1 MEHHAQ
7 GKKSVTAALLGNSFV
22 TIIKTLVFFLTGS
35 ASMFAEAVHSLADT
49 LNQSLLLVGI
59 QRSRKPADSIRGYGY
74 GIERFFW
81 SLISACGIL
90 FIGSGVVIYH
100 SLESLYHGGSVS
112 PDEFN
117 LVSIAVLILA
127 LVVESLTLWMAIK
140 ELKKNKKLS
149 LEIFKDADPILLA
162 IIYEDSVAVVG
173 VFIALIA
180 QWLTFVTGSVFYD
193 AVGGLL
199 VGIVLGFLSVLLI
212 IKNHQY
218 IIGKPLSKKTTE
230 DIIEALE
237 ADPCV
242 EKVIEFK
249 SVAIDIGKYRI
260 FTTVEWNGS
269 PLYEEIYEAG
279 DLKEEFDEVKTD
291 FKKFAKLMFKTT
303 DRIPRLVGSH
313 IDMIEKEIVEKFPE
327 VSYVDIEIN

>member
-1 MEHHAQ
+1 MENHIE
-7 GKKSVTAALLGNSFV
+7 GKKSVTAALFGNFFV
-22 TIIKTLVFFLTGS
+22 TIIKTLVFFVTGS
-35 ASMFAEAVHSLADT
+35 TSMFAEAVHSFADT

-59 QRSRKPADSIRGYGY
+59 KRSRKPADNARGYGY

-100 SLESLYHGGSVS
+100 SIETLFHGAVEA
-112 PDEFN
+112 PDF
-117 LVSIAVLILA
+117 SFFSMAVLLIA
-127 LVVESLTLWMAIK
+127 LVVEGITLWYAIR
-140 ELKKNKKLS
+140 ELRKNRKFS
-149 LEIFKDADPILLA
+149 MEMFEDADPIVLA
-162 IIYEDSVAVVG
+162 IVYEDSVAVVG

-180 QWLTFVTGSVFYD
+180 QWLTHITGDAMYD

-199 VGIVLGFLSVLLI
+199 VGIVLGFLSVVLI

-218 IIGKPLSKKTTE
+218 IIGKALSKEITDE
-230 DIIEALE
+230 IIETLE

-242 EKVIEFK
+242 EKIIEFK

-260 FTTVEWNGS
+260 FATVEWNGS

-279 DLKEEFDEVKTD
+279 DLKLEFDKVKTD

-303 DRIPRLVGSH
+303 DRIPRLVGNH
-313 IDMIEKEIVEKFPE
+313 IDTIEKNILEKFPQIA
-327 VSYVDIEIN
+327 YVDIEIN